1 MEQSYGRLVLQHK
14 PHPPHAPE
22 SSAED
27 QSNGA
32 AHRKP
37 LSGFR
42 CLLCHSQPITC
53 PHREGQ
59 LASSPRQSGVI
70 FPHTN
75 ISTREGGPLKQRWGQ
90 GTDEDWLLTLTLQP
104 TDQNLDDHPGRCVL
118 WNCAVLETLGSNCVR
133 VLTSH
138 LCCFVLKVA
147 VHVSVYA
154 HMCTCM
160 CTRAHTHTHFVHT

>member
-1 MEQSYGRLVLQHK
+1 MEQSCGRLVLQHK

-37 LSGFR
+37 LSRIR
-42 CLLCHSQPITC
+42 CSLCHVQPITC
-53 PHREGQ
+53 PRREGQ

-70 FPHTN
+70 FPHTD

-90 GTDEDWLLTLTLQP
+90 ETDGDWLLALTLQP
-104 TDQNLDDHPGRCVL
+104 TEQNLDDHPGRCVL
-118 WNCAVLETLGSNCVR
+118 RNCAVLGTLGNNCVP
-133 VLTSH
+133 VLASH
-138 LCCFVLKVA
+138 LCCFVQSA
-147 VHVSVYA
+147 SVHVSVHA
-154 HMCTCM
+154 LTRRCM
-160 CTRAHTHTHFVHT
+160 